1 MSQPFKVVAVSGGL
15 QRPSRTYALV
25 QAVVGG
31 IARKQ
36 AVEVELI
43 ELAETSQL
51 IGGTLRRDA
60 LPASVQAQLDAVES
74 ADLLIVGTPTF
85 RASYPGLFKHFF
97 DLVDQNGLIDVPV
110 LLTATGGS
118 SRHALVLEQA
128 LRPLFSFF
136 QSLTLPIGVF
146 ATDAEFRDYQVA
158 DAGLQAR
165 IDLAVE
171 RALPWL
177 RHRTGTPPQ
186 LVQVRAA

>member
-25 QAVVGG
+25 QAVVDG

-60 LPASVQAQLDAVES
+60 LPAAVQAQLDAVES

-146 ATDAEFRDYQVA
+146 ATDGEFRDYQVA

-177 RHRTGTPPQ
+177 RHRSPAPQ
-186 LVQVRAA
+186 LVQARAA

>member
-25 QAVVGG
+25 QAVVDG

-110 LLTATGGS
+110 LLTA
-118 SRHALVLEQA
+118 

>member
-15 QRPSRTYALV
+15 QRPSRTFALV
-25 QAVVGG
+25 EAVVAG

-36 AVEVELI
+36 SVEVELI

-177 RHRTGTPPQ
+177 RHRTNAQPQ